1 MNLRKKH
8 TNKAKDRILY
18 GFGGGSMKDRQTD
31 IIFSLLLLALFLL
44 PILCSCGHTE
54 TLSIEDRINAVVP
67 SEDGRS
73 ARITIGDLT
82 FLFTEK
88 TLYVDSWGGYF
99 SGREN
104 VRIDESIVGRYCL
117 AGWGKDGETLL
128 LLDVSGWQQPLFTQ
142 RRK

>member
-1 MNLRKKH
+1 MKH
-8 TNKAKDRILY
+8 PTA
-18 GFGGGSMKDRQTD
+18 D
-31 IIFSLLLLALFLL
+31 IIFSVLFFSLFLL
-44 PILCSCGHTE
+44 SVLCSCGHTE

-73 ARITIGDLT
+73 ARITIGEGT

-104 VRIDESIVGRYCL
+104 VRIDESIIGRYCL

-142 RRK
+142 RRI